1 MPAPTTISVTAEMA
15 NASNEARRRLLPLV
29 RVPDECEA
37 EGGGASS
44 FILEMRRFRGI
55 EVSTRVS
62 ADPAVLC
69 LPRGLNLQFATAVT
83 SPLRSSAG
91 QSSMSINAIEHLIPA
106 IKPAIDRAQILKAAA
121 TLGILGSG
129 ADSVPRMLALL
140 CDPQVDGSEIASL
153 IERQPSM
160 YARILRVANSSYY
173 GHPRSIAT
181 MERALL
187 MLGRDAVRSIAAATC
202 FDRTM
207 ARSMKGTA
215 IDMQAVARHSLTTA
229 AAAEALATIARRPM
243 ASEAFIAGLLHN
255 LGIAVQVH
263 LDPHGI
269 DAMIDANRN
278 GAASGIRALE
288 SKHAMVGHE
297 ECLAVVFEAWQMP
310 ESLVAAASYHHAPMN
325 APESHRDLTALV
337 NLGANLG
344 LAIGPCYAL
353 EPAPVERH
361 LPAMLWLGLTD
372 QHLDAVAAE
381 LPARVTELGS
391 ALFDA

>member
-1 MPAPTTISVTAEMA
+1 M
-15 NASNEARRRLLPLV
+15 
-29 RVPDECEA
+29 
-37 EGGGASS
+37 
-44 FILEMRRFRGI
+44 
-55 EVSTRVS
+55 
-62 ADPAVLC
+62 
-69 LPRGLNLQFATAVT
+69 NLQFATPVT
-83 SPLRSSAG
+83 PPAISLAG
-91 QSSMSINAIEHLIPA
+91 QSPMSIGAIEHLISTN
-106 IKPAIDRAQILKAAA
+106 KPAIDRAQILKAAT

-140 CDPQVDGSEIASL
+140 CDPQVDGSEIAAL

-160 YARILRVANSSYY
+160 YARVLRVANSSYY
-173 GHPRSIAT
+173 GHPRSITT

-187 MLGRDAVRSIAAATC
+187 LLGRDAVRSIAAATC

-207 ARSMKGTA
+207 ARGTKGTA

-229 AAAEALATIARRPM
+229 AAAEALATIARQPM

-263 LDPHGI
+263 LDPRGI
-269 DAMIDANRN
+269 DAMIDANRD
-278 GAASGIRALE
+278 GAACGIRVLE

-310 ESLVAAASYHHAPMN
+310 ESLVAVAGHHHAPMD
-325 APESHRDLTALV
+325 ARESHRDLAALV

-353 EPAPVERH
+353 EPAPTERH
-361 LPAMLWLGLTD
+361 LPAMLWLGLTNED
-372 QHLDAVAAE
+372 LDAVAAQ
-381 LPARVTELGS
+381 LPARVAELGS

>member
-1 MPAPTTISVTAEMA
+1 
-15 NASNEARRRLLPLV
+15 
-29 RVPDECEA
+29 
-37 EGGGASS
+37 
-44 FILEMRRFRGI
+44 
-55 EVSTRVS
+55 
-62 ADPAVLC
+62 
-69 LPRGLNLQFATAVT
+69 
-83 SPLRSSAG
+83 
-91 QSSMSINAIEHLIPA
+91 MSINAIEHLIPA
-106 IKPAIDRAQILKAAA
+106 IKPSIDRAQILKAAA
-121 TLGILGSG
+121 TMGILGSG

-153 IERQPSM
+153 IGRQPSM
-160 YARILRVANSSYY
+160 YARVLRVANSSYY
-173 GHPRSIAT
+173 GHPRSITT

-187 MLGRDAVRSIAAATC
+187 MLGRDAVRGIAAATC

-263 LDPHGI
+263 LDPRGI

-278 GAASGIRALE
+278 GAACGIRVLE

-310 ESLVAAASYHHAPMN
+310 ESLVAAAGHHHAPMN
-325 APESHRDLTALV
+325 APEPHRDLSALV

-344 LAIGPCYAL
+344 LAIGPCYTL
-353 EPAPVERH
+353 EPAPIERH

-372 QHLDAVAAE
+372 EHLDAVATQ
-381 LPARVTELGS
+381 LPARVAELGS
-391 ALFDA
+391 ALFDS

>member
-1 MPAPTTISVTAEMA
+1 
-15 NASNEARRRLLPLV
+15 
-29 RVPDECEA
+29 
-37 EGGGASS
+37 
-44 FILEMRRFRGI
+44 
-55 EVSTRVS
+55 
-62 ADPAVLC
+62 
-69 LPRGLNLQFATAVT
+69 
-83 SPLRSSAG
+83 
-91 QSSMSINAIEHLIPA
+91 MSINAIEHLIPA

-269 DAMIDANRN
+269 GAMIDAIRD
-278 GAASGIRALE
+278 GAVCEIGVLE
-288 SKHAMVGHE
+288 SKHAIVGHE

-310 ESLVAAASYHHAPMN
+310 ESLVAAAGYHHAPMN

-372 QHLDAVAAE
+372 EHLDAVAAE